1 MSYPTVK
8 KLLSRGAASD
18 NRYSATFTGGTAGD
32 IGWTRDYNL
41 LRELNEH
48 SAFMISNMVM
58 PGRSY
63 ATAETYGD
71 QALGINRKYVHGT
84 IFNEF
89 ALTYICEAGMS
100 VYNIFHVWMETIS
113 PRSGNNPLNRRDI
126 RMNYYN
132 NYIDPKIIL
141 KKYER
146 DGSVSM
152 TTDVYNAFPLN
163 VSDLSLSSGSQNGLL
178 EFTVNFAY
186 ETCHSMFGGNS
197 TEQASSSDLS
207 FTGLAGLD
215 FGIKY
220 EDVFKNGVPDYSQI
234 FQNPNNNEVAAIKDR
249 EDLAAWAIANERMVN
264 SVGTPTQRK
273 ILSDANAR
281 YPQGSQ
287 QQKSLKAKY
296 NIK

>member
-8 KLLSRGAASD
+8 RLLSRGAASD
-18 NRYSATFTGGTAGD
+18 NRYSAIFTGSSAGG
-32 IGWTRDYNL
+32 IGWTGDISII
-41 LRELNEH
+41 RELNEH
-48 SAFMISNMVM
+48 SEFLISNMTM

-71 QALGINRKYVHGT
+71 QATGINRKYVHGT

-89 ALTYICEAGMS
+89 SLTYVCEAGMS
-100 VYNIFHVWMETIS
+100 IYNIFHIWMETIS
-113 PRSGNNPLNRRDI
+113 PRMGTAPLNRRDI

-141 KKYER
+141 KKFER
-146 DGSVSM
+146 DGTVSM

-163 VSDLSLSSGSQNGLL
+163 VSDLSLSSGNQNGLL

-186 ETCHSMFGGNS
+186 ETCHSIFGGYS
-197 TEQASSSDLS
+197 TENVGSSDP
-207 FTGLAGLD
+207 LASGFANPDQLLGKNP
-215 FGIKY
+215 FP
-220 EDVFKNGVPDYSQI
+220 NGVPDYSSV
-234 FQNPNNNEVAAIKDR
+234 FQNPENNQVAAIKDR
-249 EDLAAWAIANERMVN
+249 EDLAAWAIANEKMVN
-264 SVGTPTQRK
+264 NVGTSTQRA

-281 YPQGSQ
+281 YPQGSP
-287 QQKSLKAKY
+287 QQKALKAKY